1 LSERQISYE
10 FDLPTGR
17 IKFPLNFIEP
27 DYVLTPVSS
36 EGAPEWTKLSVK
48 KCPNCPLSE
57 DEHSH
62 CPLALQL
69 YRLVEETDNLA
80 SFDEVHVKVRT
91 PERVYVA
98 KTSAQ
103 RALSSILGLMIPCS
117 GCPHTSAFRPMARFH
132 LPFSSEQETTYRTA
146 SMYLLAQFFR
156 DGEQLSVDQHFEKL
170 NEIYERIQVI
180 NRKICERL
188 RTFCKQDSSL
198 NAVVILDMLS
208 MVVPLHIENN
218 LEDMKPLFSYY
229 TQKDQ

>member
-1 LSERQISYE
+1 MTTRTITYE
-10 FDLPTGR
+10 FDLPNGR
-17 IKFPLNFIEP
+17 IKFPLEFVEP
-27 DYVLTPVSS
+27 EYVLTPVDP

-57 DEHSH
+57 NEHSH
-62 CPLALQL
+62 CPLALQV
-69 YRLVEETDNLA
+69 YRLVEETDTLA

-98 KTSAQ
+98 KTPAQ

-117 GCPHTSAFRPMARFH
+117 GCPHTAAFRPMARFH
-132 LPFSSEQETTYRTA
+132 LPFSTEQETTYRTA

-156 DGEQLSVDQHFEKL
+156 EREQLNVDQHFENL
-170 NEIYERIQVI
+170 NEIYERVQVI
-180 NRKICERL
+180 NRHICERL

-208 MVVPLHIENN
+208 MVVPPHIENN
-218 LEDMKPLFSYY
+218 LEDMKPLFSHY
-229 TQKDQ
+229 TAKV